1 MESSGIKFKIAYQ
14 SLLLI
19 IDLPFIITVETLGK
33 IIKEQLKIDEDVITI
48 KWTDDEEDA
57 CTISSQIELDEA
69 KRIFGISKME
79 YLVVNGIL
87 TVIIQVF
94 KGDPLYIGG
103 PCSGEENL
111 YRNGAKRWRQIYC
124 YNSHVFHR
132 KRYNKICFC
141 VVCNDVIWGIGRQG
155 VRCCGC
161 KLFVHKKCCHKV
173 LVSCQQLKMT
183 GSKISADDSNL
194 SSHNFKPQETIEIV
208 YRDLKLDN
216 VLLDWEGHV
225 KLTDFGMCKE
235 NVSLYSRASTF
246 CGTPNYIAPE
256 VLKSEN
262 YGFQLNSINSGY
274 SVDWWALGVLA
285 FEMLAGRSPFDV
297 ALASQNVE
305 LQTEEF
311 LFQMILE
318 RDIKVPRFL
327 SVKTG
332 DFILQLL
339 KKDPTERLACKRN
352 IEFNEFKSHP
362 FFKGFDWKDIEK
374 KKLKP
379 PFSPKLENDMDHNNF
394 DPVFTSEPIQLT
406 PDDPLSLNDF
416 NQSEFDGFEYINPAA
431 YLNIQDI
438 S

>member
-79 YLVVNGIL
+79 YLVVN
-87 TVIIQVF
+87 VF

-194 SSHNFKPQETIEIV
+194 SSHNFKPQETH
-208 YRDLKLDN
+208 L
-216 VLLDWEGHV
+216 
-225 KLTDFGMCKE
+225 
-235 NVSLYSRASTF
+235 
-246 CGTPNYIAPE
+246 
-256 VLKSEN
+256 
-262 YGFQLNSINSGY
+262 LNSLSNNL
-274 SVDWWALGVLA
+274 D
-285 FEMLAGRSPFDV
+285 SPQFYN
-297 ALASQNVE
+297 LMPESSPPNNVVG
-305 LQTEEF
+305 LKDF
-311 LFQMILE
+311 
-318 RDIKVPRFL
+318 
-327 SVKTG
+327 
-332 DFILQLL
+332 DFIKIIGRGSYAKVILV
-339 KKDPTERLACKRN
+339 RYKR
-352 IEFNEFKSHP
+352 
-362 FFKGFDWKDIEK
+362 D
-374 KKLKP
+374 KKLYALKVIKKRI
-379 PFSPKLENDMDHNNF
+379 FVEED
-394 DPVFTSEPIQLT
+394 V
-406 PDDPLSLNDF
+406 
-416 NQSEFDGFEYINPAA
+416 G
-431 YLNIQDI
+431 
-438 S
+438 